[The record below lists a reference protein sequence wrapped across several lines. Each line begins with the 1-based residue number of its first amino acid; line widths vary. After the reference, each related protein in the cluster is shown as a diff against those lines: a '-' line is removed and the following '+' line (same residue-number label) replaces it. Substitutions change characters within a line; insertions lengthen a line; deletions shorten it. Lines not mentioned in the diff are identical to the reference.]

1 MNGVLIGLVGA
12 GKPGIDEW
20 NNFILLIFLE
30 RKFTLN
36 VLEFMILSLFFSHLL
51 SASIYRFIIVGVLS
65 SVLLIMFT
73 SSTFFNAMTHL
84 FLFDWALSRN
94 LILFGANRTGFLSF
108 HLNIDTKSIACNLI
122 LIVSWKWHKKYLKRR
137 TAVNRIKWDESS
149 RETKK
154 RENPRWRFVF
164 QTIWM
169 LQILSEFR
177 QRCAVVGELC
187 TRVKENLHQM

>member
-1 MNGVLIGLVGA
+1 MLWTSLKWMWKNYYSSNEWLNEWTNGWMNGVLIGLVGA

-65 SVLLIMFT
+65 SVFLIMFT

-122 LIVSWKWHKKYLKRR
+122 LIVSWKWHKKIFE
-137 TAVNRIKWDESS
+137 AENS
-149 RETKK
+149 R
-154 RENPRWRFVF
+154 
-164 QTIWM
+164 Q
-169 LQILSEFR
+169 
-177 QRCAVVGELC
+177 
-187 TRVKENLHQM
+187 